1 VNPVTDLTQAW
12 RGLALTIVGKPEAA
26 GHFNPTT
33 GGLAVALGWFLL
45 ALILSAAAQSMAI
58 GMPSVQQV
66 GIGIFIQAVTV
77 AVLAVATAM
86 TLRFLKLDVP
96 MTALFVPMVYFMA
109 LIQVMAIPLVLLG
122 PNTQL
127 IAVFILGLL
136 IWRAGLVIAGMRN
149 GVAIAFA
156 LLCLMVL
163 VVAPNAL
170 YIVFLQI
177 PSPA

>member
-1 VNPVTDLTQAW
+1 MQWAKINGVL
-12 RGLALTIVGKPEAA
+12 K
-26 GHFNPTT
+26 
-33 GGLAVALGWFLL
+33 
-45 ALILSAAAQSMAI
+45 
-58 GMPSVQQV
+58 V
-66 GIGIFIQAVTV
+66 GIGIFIQAGTV
-77 AVLAVATAM
+77 AALAVATAM
-86 TLRFLKLDVP
+86 TLRFLKLDIP
-96 MTALFVPMVYFMA
+96 MTALFVPMAYFMA

-163 VVAPNAL
+163 VVVPNAL
-170 YIVFLQI
+170 YMLFLAI